1 MHKIPSALLASQRA
15 KRLYVAGSTHVRL
28 VVLLALEA
36 LEAVS
41 LKHDLGGLWADK
53 EPVDGLGVSAGLG
66 RGAEKQKSRK
76 AEKQKSRKAEKQA
89 SEQGGES
96 WSQSVL
102 VQDEA
107 V

>member
-1 MHKIPSALLASQRA
+1 MTSVVFGPTKSQLMAWGCQR
-15 KRLYVAGSTHVRL
+15 
-28 VVLLALEA
+28 
-36 LEAVS
+36 
-41 LKHDLGGLWADK
+41 
-53 EPVDGLGVSAGLG
+53 GLG
-66 RGAEKQKSRK
+66 E
-76 AEKQKSRKAEKQA
+76 EQKSRKAEKQA